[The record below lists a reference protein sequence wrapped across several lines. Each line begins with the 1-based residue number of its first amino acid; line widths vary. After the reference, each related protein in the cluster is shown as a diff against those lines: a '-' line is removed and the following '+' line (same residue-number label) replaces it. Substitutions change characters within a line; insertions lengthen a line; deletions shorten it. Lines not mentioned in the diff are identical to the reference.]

1 MLMRK
6 TFSRLL
12 NSYPNFKYF
21 LLRFGKSK
29 FSSIPKDFQKDLSND
44 PRKSVLIFTERY
56 WDIHV
61 AWELYIS
68 KILQLR
74 NFRVVIV
81 GCDGL
86 NDFCDSFK
94 LEDRNNIC
102 LNCSFSLKKACT
114 KFGVEYIS
122 MREYLHNNISH
133 LNQNIVD
140 LTDLSFCKE
149 LVECSTMRHLRSN
162 RLDDFYWPI
171 TEEKFIKSLRRTNDF
186 LSIFLSSNNFDLFV
200 VLNGQFANS
209 RLFIEYSKVLNKPFL
224 TYERGNIKNS
234 LVVSI
239 NKNAVPFTMKDLW
252 EVNSK
257 NNLSSSQ
264 INKLYQYLNS
274 RDKVGNGHVNFFPS
288 INNNEVGIRNYLNF
302 NICNKTYC
310 LFTNLIWDSAVYGQ
324 DTIFTNM
331 YSWIKTTIDFFVQ
344 NPTKNLVI
352 RIHPAEV
359 RITWWQTRYSTLDFI
374 NLNFDVLPSNIKII
388 EPANSASSYELMK
401 IADVG
406 LIYTSTA
413 GLEMGILNKPVI
425 SSANGHFS
433 GLNLIYEA
441 HSKMNYIDLLNT
453 NLNPM
458 KNQKSNLEIYMY
470 LLYFKKMI
478 SVKDI
483 NESNGFEFKIDSH
496 KHIDLNFSD
505 FILNTVKEVL
515 K

>member
-1 MLMRK
+1 
-6 TFSRLL
+6 
-12 NSYPNFKYF
+12 
-21 LLRFGKSK
+21 
-29 FSSIPKDFQKDLSND
+29 
-44 PRKSVLIFTERY
+44 
-56 WDIHV
+56 
-61 AWELYIS
+61 
-68 KILQLR
+68 
-74 NFRVVIV
+74 
-81 GCDGL
+81 
-86 NDFCDSFK
+86 
-94 LEDRNNIC
+94 
-102 LNCSFSLKKACT
+102 
-114 KFGVEYIS
+114 
-122 MREYLHNNISH
+122 
-133 LNQNIVD
+133 
-140 LTDLSFCKE
+140 
-149 LVECSTMRHLRSN
+149 
-162 RLDDFYWPI
+162 
-171 TEEKFIKSLRRTNDF
+171 
-186 LSIFLSSNNFDLFV
+186 
-200 VLNGQFANS
+200 
-209 RLFIEYSKVLNKPFL
+209 
-224 TYERGNIKNS
+224 
-234 LVVSI
+234 
-239 NKNAVPFTMKDLW
+239 
-252 EVNSK
+252 
-257 NNLSSSQ
+257 
-264 INKLYQYLNS
+264 
-274 RDKVGNGHVNFFPS
+274 
-288 INNNEVGIRNYLNF
+288 
-302 NICNKTYC
+302 
-310 LFTNLIWDSAVYGQ
+310 
-324 DTIFTNM
+324 M